1 MSVCLCVSTA
11 WTVVCQASGS
21 MGFSGQ
27 EGGSGLPFPPPG
39 DLSDPGIETM
49 SFASPCKSKTQQ
61 HKHLLRYYLTPWFR
75 GCVTRG

>member
-39 DLSDPGIETM
+39 DLSDPGIETT
-49 SFASPCKSKTQQ
+49 SFASPCKNKTQQ